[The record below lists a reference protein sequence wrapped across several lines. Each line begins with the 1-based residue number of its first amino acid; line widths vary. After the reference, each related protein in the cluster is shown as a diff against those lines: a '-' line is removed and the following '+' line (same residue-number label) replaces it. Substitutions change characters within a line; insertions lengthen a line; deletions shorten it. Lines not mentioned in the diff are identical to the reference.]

1 MTAIDYLSGNPH
13 RRDDAIGG
21 CPLEAWQDAI
31 DAGEAAGAPLLRSL
45 LALTRRTD
53 LDPDARAL
61 LQAAVAQWCQHDHA
75 LLGLA
80 SRYRDLF
87 EAIPDGIVLLDADGR
102 IVDANRASGCL
113 FGCSREELRAAQL
126 HELCPGVPADLFT
139 QVAAHGEADRAVSIE
154 TTVRRRDG
162 REFPVEIHA
171 GASRGVD
178 PARVV
183 VAVRGIGHW
192 RRTAAH
198 LREMEARYNALAQ
211 MSGIGIVV
219 RSAGGRVLWTNDV
232 LRRTAP
238 AIAEAVWDKELAVLG
253 DARFV
258 DEHGT
263 PVDAT
268 CIPFARALATGLP
281 VEGMVLGLEGALA
294 AQTLWFNVSAIPLF
308 RANEETPHEI
318 VCTYTDITTLKRV
331 RDLLARTQAAG
342 GVGGFEVHA
351 DWQRL
356 VLTDEMYRLLDLPA
370 GVPVG
375 WGRMIDH
382 VAAHCRARALLDFEE
397 VAKGG
402 SMYREYEVVTA
413 LGRQRWI
420 SVAARPLWRNG
431 KVHTISGICQDVTE
445 RKQLEQELRVKAATD
460 VTTGL
465 YGRDGILDELQA
477 QILAGR
483 GNSGP
488 TLLHVDLDRFKVVND
503 VLGMRVGDR
512 LLAMAGERLRESLP
526 PGAQCGRFA
535 GDEFLVV
542 LPPSARNG
550 AANEIAEKICAGF
563 RRPFAHDGR
572 ESVVTASIGIA
583 RHPQDGRDAGEL
595 LRHADAALAEAKLL
609 GGGAWHAFSPT
620 MGRRI
625 EHRVELRSRLADALA
640 NDELRLAWQPQIDLA
655 DDRVVAVEALLRWQH
670 PAHGELLPLAF
681 LPTAEAS
688 GDIVAIGAWAIG
700 EACRQLRE
708 WRDAGVAVARVA
720 VNVSF
725 HQILDDAFVGAV
737 ARALDRHD
745 LAGSSLELELAEHAL
760 VHQTPETVEVLKK
773 LRALGVG
780 ICIDNFGYGP
790 AALGLLRQ
798 LPIDGFKLG
807 CELMRRIPADGPDT
821 AVCEA
826 LVHVGRSLGLRM
838 AATGVET
845 AEQKNFLQHVGME
858 SGQGHL
864 LCPELT
870 APQFADFVLARQ
882 STSAPSRHESG

>member
-1 MTAIDYLSGNPH
+1 MASIDSLSCDPG
-13 RRDDAIGG
+13 RRDGADGC
-21 CPLEAWQDAI
+21 CPLDAWQDAI
-31 DAGEAAGAPLLRSL
+31 SAGEAAGAPLLRSL
-45 LALTRRTD
+45 LELTRRPD
-53 LDPDARAL
+53 LDPAARKL
-61 LQAAVAQWCQHDHA
+61 LQESVAQWRQHDHM
-75 LLGLA
+75 LLGVA

-87 EAIPDGIVLLDADGR
+87 EAIPDGIALLDADGR
-102 IVDANRASGCL
+102 IVDANRAASVL
-113 FGCSREELRAAQL
+113 FGRSRKELQAAHL
-126 HELCPGVPADLFT
+126 HELCPGVPADLFA
-139 QVAAHGEADRAVSIE
+139 QVAAPGEAGHAVSIE
-154 TTVRRRDG
+154 TTLRHGDG
-162 REFPVEIHA
+162 RELPIEIHA
-171 GASRGVD
+171 GASPGID
-178 PARVV
+178 PAGVI

-198 LREMEARYNALAQ
+198 LRELEGRYNALAQ
-211 MSGIGIVV
+211 MNGIGVVV
-219 RSAGGRVLWTNDV
+219 RSAGGHVLWANDV

-238 AIAEAVWDKELAVLG
+238 AIAEGVWDKESATLG

-263 PVDAT
+263 PIDAAG
-268 CIPFARALATGLP
+268 IPFARALATGLP
-281 VEGMVLGLEGALA
+281 VEGTVLGLEGSLPGH
-294 AQTLWFNVSAIPLF
+294 TLWFNTSAIPLF
-308 RANEETPHEI
+308 RADGETPHEV

-342 GVGGFEVHA
+342 RVGGFEVHA

-370 GVPVG
+370 GIPVSRD
-375 WGRMIDH
+375 RMLDH
-382 VAAHCRARALLDFEE
+382 VAPHCRSRALLDFDE

-402 SMYREYEVVTA
+402 SLYREYEVVTA

-420 SVAARPLWRNG
+420 SVAARPLWRSG
-431 KVHTISGICQDVTE
+431 KVHTITGICQDITE
-445 RKQLEQELRVKAATD
+445 RKQIEQELRVKASTD

-465 YGRDGILDELQA
+465 YGRESILDELRA

-483 GNSGP
+483 GDSGP
-488 TLLHVDLDRFKVVND
+488 ALLHVDLDRFKVVND
-503 VLGMRVGDR
+503 LLGMRVGDR

-542 LPPSARNG
+542 LPPSARED
-550 AANEIAEKICAGF
+550 AAGEVAEKICAGF

-572 ESVVTASIGIA
+572 ESVVTVSIGVA
-583 RHPQDGRDAGEL
+583 RHPRDGGDAGEL
-595 LRHADAALAEAKLL
+595 LRHADAALAEAKHF

-620 MGRRI
+620 VGRRI
-625 EHRVELRSRLADALA
+625 EHRVELQSHLAGALA
-640 NDELRLAWQPQIDLA
+640 NDELRLAYQPQIDLA
-655 DDRVVAVEALLRWQH
+655 DGRVVAVEALLRWQH

-700 EACRQLRE
+700 EACRQLGE
-708 WRDAGVAVARVA
+708 WRDAGVAVPRVA

-725 HQILDDAFVGAV
+725 HQILNDSFVGAV

-745 LAGSSLELELAEHAL
+745 LGGSSLELELAEHAL
-760 VHQTPETVEVLKK
+760 VHQTPEAVEVLKK

-807 CELMRRIPADGPDT
+807 CELMRRVPSDGPDT

-845 AEQKNFLQHVGME
+845 AGQKDFLQRIGMA

-870 APQFADFVLARQ
+870 AEQFAAFMLAR
-882 STSAPSRHESG
+882 P